1 MQNCHLFLFPEKRTD
16 SLNKGK
22 SPCYRFIEL
31 KFHNTIE
38 GSWEMGWGGGVGGY
52 PMHIRGTMNTTVEEL
67 HYYRKMKDYCDC

>member
-38 GSWEMGWGGGVGGY
+38 GSWEMGRGGGGAGV
-52 PMHIRGTMNTTVEEL
+52 PNAH
-67 HYYRKMKDYCDC
+67 